1 MELIG
6 RNRILSNCKVRK
18 LSKDE
23 FVSTFDCGDSD
34 LNDFLL
40 NEALPYR
47 KSKLAVTYILEDKT
61 TEEVFAFF
69 SLANDRISIVDFENN
84 TQFNR
89 FRKQRFANP
98 KRMKSYPAVKIC
110 RLGVANSFQGA
121 GIGTIILNFI
131 KGYFTDDNKTG
142 CRFITVDSYASAL
155 AFYLR
160 NGFAPLSAED
170 ESADTRLLYF
180 DLDELE

>member
-1 MELIG
+1 M
-6 RNRILSNCKVRK
+6 
-18 LSKDE
+18 
-23 FVSTFDCGDSD
+23 
-34 LNDFLL
+34 
-40 NEALPYR
+40 
-47 KSKLAVTYILEDKT
+47 
-61 TEEVFAFF
+61 
-69 SLANDRISIVDFENN
+69 
-84 TQFNR
+84 
-89 FRKQRFANP
+89 
-98 KRMKSYPAVKIC
+98 KIC

-142 CRFITVDSYASAL
+142 CRFITVDAYASAV

-160 NGFAPLSAED
+160 NGFAPLTAED